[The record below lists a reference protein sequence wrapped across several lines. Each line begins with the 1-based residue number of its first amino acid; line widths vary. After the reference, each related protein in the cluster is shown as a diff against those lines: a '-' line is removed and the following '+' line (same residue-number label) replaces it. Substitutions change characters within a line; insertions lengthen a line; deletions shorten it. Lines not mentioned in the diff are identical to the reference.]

1 MTKEEVFKKLE
12 KLLKD
17 FIEAD
22 SKRELTDLED
32 KTWEVITEI
41 FTKDAVDMKK
51 GSQNG
56 TV

>member
-56 TV
+56 PV